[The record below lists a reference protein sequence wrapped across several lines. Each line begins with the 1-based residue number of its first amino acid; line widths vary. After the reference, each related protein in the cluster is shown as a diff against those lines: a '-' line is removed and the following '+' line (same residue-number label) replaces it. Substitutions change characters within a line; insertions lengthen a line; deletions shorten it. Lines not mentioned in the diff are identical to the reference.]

1 MKKFLLV
8 LVFFGAGMTLFA
20 GDINLGTFPVGSW
33 IDANYDAVW
42 EFSSN
47 NIRIL
52 GTDGSVIW
60 DFSEKTI
67 NDFKVSVKD
76 GAPAISL
83 TCPEAGRSYTFIKP
97 ITKSTLVMEI
107 ARTDK
112 DLYSVTMDKK

>member
-1 MKKFLLV
+1 MKKLV
-8 LVFFGAGMTLFA
+8 LVLSFLVVGMTVFA
-20 GDINLGTFPVGSW
+20 ADINLGDFPVGSW

-42 EFSSN
+42 EFTSN

-67 NDFKVSVKD
+67 NDFKVSIKE

-83 TCPEAGRSYTFIKP
+83 SCPEAGRSYTFIKP
-97 ITKSTLVMEI
+97 LTNTTLKMEI
-107 ARTDK
+107 ARPDK
-112 DLYSVTMDKK
+112 DLYTVTMAKK